1 MRAPSY
7 SEALEFAIDR
17 SYDINLDML
26 RARKL
31 HLDTYNDYLVG
42 TYPPLKAMGELN
54 AEKLLGEITSSIDL
68 YFHIPFC
75 NQYCTFCHF
84 ANEINPRSRRVERYL
99 AALDKE
105 MSWSDAALAGR
116 AIETAFFGGGTP
128 SILTNP
134 QLKTLFDMIKQRFDL
149 SKSEVSFELHPSLG
163 KQVDAADRISTLLRS
178 GVNRFVLG
186 VQSLDQNIL
195 RILNRGHGV
204 DEVRQLVE
212 LLNKLGVQNL
222 SLDLIYGLPQ
232 QTLRSWYDS
241 LIGLLDMGV
250 EKFNIFPLLF
260 KSTDPVARHLSRG
273 RYQFAGA
280 KERIIMHFM
289 AEHILTK
296 LGYRHGPIFY
306 WTKKSQPH
314 SVQQRRKYD
323 SWNDNN
329 LVPFGVGGFG
339 YMSQC
344 QFYNEADLDR
354 YLHRVESGAK
364 PVWKGVVL
372 SQDDLMRRTVML
384 ALRSSGVSLSRF
396 EGEFGVSME
405 LYFRREIKKLTE
417 AGLISI
423 SNEGV
428 LTLTTA
434 GIINSGAVSLQF
446 FSDEVLERVARTD
459 SRILDKRTDLI
470 EKHDYSPAARYGAT
484 AEMQAIFGQG
494 R

>member
-1 MRAPSY
+1 MRVPSY
-7 SEALEFAIDR
+7 SEVLEFAIDR

-26 RARKL
+26 RSRNL

-54 AEKLLGEITSSIDL
+54 AEQLLSEITSSIDL
-68 YFHIPFC
+68 YFHLPFC

-84 ANEINPRSRRVERYL
+84 AKEINPPSGRVERYL
-99 AALDKE
+99 EALNKE
-105 MSWSDAALAGR
+105 MSWSDTALAGR
-116 AIETAFFGGGTP
+116 TIETAFFGGGTP
-128 SILTNP
+128 SILTNL
-134 QLKTLFDMIKQRFDL
+134 QLETLFDMIKQRFDL
-149 SKSEVSFELHPSLG
+149 SKSEVSFELHPTLG
-163 KQVDAADRISTLLRS
+163 KQVDAGDRISTLIKG

-186 VQSLDQNIL
+186 VQSLDQSIL

-212 LLNKLGVQNL
+212 LLNRMGVQNL

-241 LIGLLDMGV
+241 LIGLLEMGV

-260 KSTDPVARHLSRG
+260 KSTDPIARHLSKG

-289 AEHILTK
+289 AEHILTR

-354 YLHRVESGAK
+354 YLQSVEVGAK

-396 EGEFGVSME
+396 ESEFGVSME
-405 LYFRREIKKLTE
+405 KYFRRELKKLNE

-446 FSDEVLERVARTD
+446 FSNEVLERVAHTD
-459 SRILDKRTDLI
+459 SRILDKRKDLI
-470 EKHDYSPAARYGAT
+470 EKHDYSPAARYGAP
-484 AEMQAIFGQG
+484 AEMQAVFSQG

>member
-1 MRAPSY
+1 MNTPSY

-17 SYDINLDML
+17 SYEINLDML
-26 RARKL
+26 RSRNL
-31 HLDTYNDYLVG
+31 HLDSYNDYLVG
-42 TYPPLKAMGELN
+42 TYPPLKAMGDLN
-54 AEKLLGEITSSIDL
+54 AERLLNKVASSIDL

-84 ANEINPRSRRVERYL
+84 AKEINPSSERVERYL
-99 AALDKE
+99 AALNKE
-105 MSWSDAALAGR
+105 MSWSEAALAGKD
-116 AIETAFFGGGTP
+116 IETAFFGGGTP
-128 SILTNP
+128 SFLTNR
-134 QLKTLFDMIKQRFDL
+134 QLKTLFDMTNQRFDL
-149 SKSEVSFELHPSLG
+149 SKSEVSFELHPSLV
-163 KQVDAADRISTLLRS
+163 KHADAADCISTLIRG

-186 VQSLDQNIL
+186 VQSLDPTIL

-204 DEVRQLVE
+204 EEVIQVVK
-212 LLNKLGVQNL
+212 LLNEMGIENL
-222 SLDLIYGLPQ
+222 SLDLMYGLPQ

-241 LIGLLDMGV
+241 IVGLLEMGI
-250 EKFNIFPLLF
+250 EKFNVFPLMF
-260 KSTDPVARHLSRG
+260 KSTDPVARHLARG

-306 WTKKSQPH
+306 WTKRSQPH

-354 YLHRVESGAK
+354 YLSRVEAGEK
-364 PVWKGVVL
+364 PVWKGAVL
-372 SQDDLMRRTVML
+372 SQDDLMRRTLMF
-384 ALRSSGVSLSRF
+384 ALRSSGVLLSRF
-396 EGEFGVSME
+396 KREFGVSVEEYFGRE
-405 LYFRREIKKLTE
+405 LEILRE
-417 AGLISI
+417 AGLVCISKD
-423 SNEGV
+423 GV
-428 LTLTTA
+428 MSLTAA
-434 GIINSGAVSLQF
+434 GNINSGAVSLLF
-446 FSDEVLERVARTD
+446 FSDNVLERVAYND
-459 SRILDKRTDLI
+459 GRIADKRTDLL
-470 EKHDYSPAARYGAT
+470 EKHDYSPAARYGT
-484 AEMQAIFGQG
+484 SAEMQAVF

>member
-1 MRAPSY
+1 MRAPTY

-26 RARKL
+26 RSRNL
-31 HLDTYNDYLVG
+31 HLDTHNDYLVG
-42 TYPPLKAMGELN
+42 TYPPLKAMGDLK
-54 AEKLLGEITSSIDL
+54 AENLLLQVTSSIDL

-75 NQYCTFCHF
+75 DQNCTFCHF
-84 ANEINPRSRRVERYL
+84 AKEIHPSSGRVERYL

-105 MSWSDAALAGR
+105 MSWSDAALADK

-128 SILTNP
+128 SFLTNR
-134 QLKTLFDMIKQRFDL
+134 QLKTLFSMISRRFDL

-163 KQVDAADRISTLLRS
+163 KQVDAADRISTLLRA

-186 VQSLDQNIL
+186 VQSLDPSIL
-195 RILNRGHGV
+195 RILNRGHGA
-204 DEVRQLVE
+204 DEVVQLVK
-212 LLNKLGVQNL
+212 LLNEMGVENL
-222 SLDLIYGLPQ
+222 SLDLMYGLPQ

-241 LIGLLDMGV
+241 LIGLLDMGI
-250 EKFNIFPLLF
+250 EKFNVFPLMF
-260 KSTDPVARHLSRG
+260 KSTDPVARHLARG

-289 AEHILTK
+289 AEHILTR

-306 WTKKSQPH
+306 WSKQSQPH
-314 SVQQRRKYD
+314 SVQQSRKYD

-329 LVPFGVGGFG
+329 LVPFGVAGFG

-354 YLHRVESGAK
+354 YLYRVEAGEK

-372 SQDDLMRRTVML
+372 SQDDLMRRTVMF
-384 ALRSSGVSLSRF
+384 ALRSSGVLLSRF
-396 EGEFGVSME
+396 EREFGVSIEKCFGRE
-405 LYFRREIKKLTE
+405 LEILKE
-417 AGLISI
+417 AGLICI
-423 SNEGV
+423 SNDGLLS
-428 LTLTTA
+428 LTAA
-434 GIINSGAVSLQF
+434 GTINSGAVSLLF
-446 FSDEVLERVARTD
+446 FSNSILEKVAYND
-459 SRILDKRTDLI
+459 SRITDKRTDLL
-470 EKHDYSPAARYGAT
+470 EKHDYSPAARYGSS
-484 AEMQAIFGQG
+484 AEMQVAF